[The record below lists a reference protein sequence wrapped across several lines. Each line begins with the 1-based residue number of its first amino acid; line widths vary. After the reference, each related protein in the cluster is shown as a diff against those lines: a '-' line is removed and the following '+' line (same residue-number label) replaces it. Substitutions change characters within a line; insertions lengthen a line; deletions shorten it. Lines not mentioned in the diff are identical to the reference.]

1 MSSPEIAALRYRCR
15 RGMLELDV
23 CLRKFIDAAGSD
35 LSSDE
40 RDIFA
45 DILERP
51 DPVIFAYIFSDL
63 KPKTAAEEELIVR
76 IKKFATNK

>member
-1 MSSPEIAALRYRCR
+1 MISTEISALRYRCR
-15 RGMLELDV
+15 RGMLELDA

-40 RDIFA
+40 RHIFA

-63 KPKTAAEEELIVR
+63 KPKTSAEEKLIAR
-76 IKKFATNK
+76 IKNFAASK

>member
-1 MSSPEIAALRYRCR
+1 MNENTIAALRYRCR

-23 CLRKFIDAAGSD
+23 KLRNFIDQNADQLSASD
-35 LSSDE
+35 CQV
-40 RDIFA
+40 FA

-63 KPKTAAEEELIVR
+63 VPDNQQEIELIKR
-76 IKKFATNK
+76 IKASK